1 MWPESTL
8 YFECVVPGQEA
19 SVKRAQPKNE
29 ADAQQSGFIYSELTN
44 NLSVNNVYVQLDL
57 SECNDR
63 CRQVVERQKAAIEL
77 FVSHQ

>member
-1 MWPESTL
+1 MKTPIE
-8 YFECVVPGQEA
+8 VAA
-19 SVKRAQPKNE
+19 SVNSRISPGALNLQKFENWIK
-29 ADAQQSGFIYSELTN
+29 